1 MITSAP
7 AIQKSRGRLRT
18 EGDMTVEPKWLT
30 EESDRKMAR
39 YIRDRQWE
47 MLELIALHNPLYI
60 CWWDKAGRYKVKTD
74 TPPDV
79 WSCGLIDGMGTVR
92 WLKAHPDWTQ
102 IGEWSDERYAAPVHI
117 TDSGRDALA
126 NRECY
131 DMEPVR
137 EAW

>member
-1 MITSAP
+1 
-7 AIQKSRGRLRT
+7 
-18 EGDMTVEPKWLT
+18 MTLEPKWLI
-30 EESDRKMAR
+30 EERDRKMAR
-39 YIRDRQWE
+39 HIRDRQWE

-60 CWWDKAGRYKVKTD
+60 CWWDKARRYKVKTD

-79 WSCGLIDGMGTVR
+79 WACGLIDGMRMLR

-131 DMEPVR
+131 DMEPVEGDLVEPGWR
-137 EAW
+137 AIPLDPSP